1 MYRKA
6 GIKKPSFL
14 YPFYQE
20 MREKAMWMEELPN
33 GKYKFFERY
42 RDPYTEKLKK
52 VSVTMEKKTPQ
63 ARNQA
68 ALLLQEKIKQKLNK
82 KQVES
87 ITFEEIYKLFYKTWE
102 QTVKESTKHNC
113 KSIDKKMKEVIPP
126 DTLLANLDRRFLQEA
141 IDKVIKTNG
150 HIAAKKIRHRLRGI
164 FKYAV
169 QYSYIENNEVDY
181 TTIPQKPK
189 TLEDLE
195 KKRNNFL
202 TMDEIKALVKVLNS
216 REYHQKYADMVI
228 VLALT
233 GMRYGE
239 LSALQLKNIDF
250 QNNKIEITGNFDS
263 VNKIKTLPK
272 TTNSIRTIKASKTVM
287 EAIQRQI
294 ARLSERFQPLTSD
307 DYIFCFEKWNQPTT
321 IACFI
326 QILKKYGKEAGI
338 DKNLTS
344 HIFRHSHISFLAESG
359 LPIKSIMDRVGH
371 SNAKM
376 TLEIYSHTTQDM
388 EDKLVNKLDSIF

>member
-1 MYRKA
+1 
-6 GIKKPSFL
+6 
-14 YPFYQE
+14 
-20 MREKAMWMEELPN
+20 MWMEELPN

-42 RDPYTEKLKK
+42 KDPYTEKLKK
-52 VSVTMEKKTPQ
+52 VSVTLEKKTPQ

-68 ALLLQEKIKQKLNK
+68 ALLLQEKIQKKLNT

-87 ITFEEIYKLFYKTWE
+87 ITFEEIYKLFYKSWS

-294 ARLSERFQPLTSD
+294 ARLGERFKPLTSD

>member
-1 MYRKA
+1 
-6 GIKKPSFL
+6 
-14 YPFYQE
+14 
-20 MREKAMWMEELPN
+20 MWIEELPT

-42 RDPYTEKLKK
+42 KDPYTEKLKK

-87 ITFEEIYKLFYKTWE
+87 ITFEEIYKLFYKSWS

-113 KSIDKKMKEVIPP
+113 KSIDKKMKEVIPS

-141 IDKVIKTNG
+141 IEKVIETNG
-150 HIAAKKIRHRLRGI
+150 HIAAKKVRHRLRGI

-181 TTIPQKPK
+181 TTIPQRPK
-189 TLEDLE
+189 TLEELE

-202 TMDEIKALVKVLNS
+202 TMDEIKALVNVLNG
-216 REYHQKYADMVI
+216 REYHQKYADMVL
-228 VLALT
+228 VLSLT

-239 LSALQLKNIDF
+239 LTALQLKNIDF

-294 ARLSERFQPLTSD
+294 ARLSERFQPLSND
-307 DYIFCFEKWNQPTT
+307 DYIFCFERWNQPTT
-321 IACFI
+321 ISCFI

-388 EDKLVNKLDSIF
+388 EDKLVDKLDSIF

>member
-1 MYRKA
+1 
-6 GIKKPSFL
+6 
-14 YPFYQE
+14 
-20 MREKAMWMEELPN
+20 MWMEELPN

-42 RDPYTEKLKK
+42 KDPYTEKLKK

-68 ALLLQEKIKQKLNK
+68 AILLQEKINKKLST

-87 ITFEEIYKLFYKTWE
+87 ITFEEIYNLFYKSWA

-113 KSIDKKMKEVIPP
+113 KSVDKKMKEVIPS
-126 DTLLANLDRRFLQEA
+126 DTILANLDRRFLQEA
-141 IDKVIKTNG
+141 IEKIIESNG
-150 HIAAKKIRHRLRGI
+150 YITAKKVRHRLRGI
-164 FKYAV
+164 FNYAV

-189 TLEDLE
+189 TLEELE

-202 TMDEIKALVKVLNS
+202 TMQEIKALVDVLNR
-216 REYHQKYADMVI
+216 REYHQKYADMVL
-228 VLALT
+228 VLTLT

-239 LSALQLKNIDF
+239 LTALQLKNIDF
-250 QNNKIEITGNFDS
+250 ENNKIEITGNFDS

-272 TTNSIRTIKASKTVM
+272 TTNSIRTIKVSESVI

-294 ARLSERFQPLTSD
+294 VRLSERFQPLSSD

-326 QILKKYGKEAGI
+326 QILKKYEKQAKI
-338 DKNLTS
+338 KKNLFS

-376 TLEIYSHTTQDM
+376 TLEIYSHTTEDM
-388 EDKLVNKLDSIF
+388 EDKLVNKLDTIF

>member
-1 MYRKA
+1 
-6 GIKKPSFL
+6 
-14 YPFYQE
+14 
-20 MREKAMWMEELPN
+20 MWMEELPT

-42 RDPYTEKLKK
+42 KDPYTEKLKK

-87 ITFEEIYKLFYKTWE
+87 ITFEEIYKLFYKSWS

-113 KSIDKKMKEVIPP
+113 KSIDKKMKEVIPS

-141 IDKVIKTNG
+141 IEKVIETNG
-150 HIAAKKIRHRLRGI
+150 HIAAKKVRHRLRGI

-181 TTIPQKPK
+181 TTIPQRPK
-189 TLEDLE
+189 TLEELE

-202 TMDEIKALVKVLNS
+202 TMDEIKTLVNVLNG
-216 REYHQKYADMVI
+216 REYHQKYADMVL
-228 VLALT
+228 VLSLT

-239 LSALQLKNIDF
+239 LTALQLKNIDF

-294 ARLSERFQPLTSD
+294 ARLSERFQPLSSD
-307 DYIFCFEKWNQPTT
+307 DYIFCFERWNQPTT

-326 QILKKYGKEAGI
+326 QILKKNGKEAGI

-388 EDKLVNKLDSIF
+388 EDKLVDKLDSIF

>member
-1 MYRKA
+1 
-6 GIKKPSFL
+6 
-14 YPFYQE
+14 
-20 MREKAMWMEELPN
+20 MWMEESPN

-42 RDPYTEKLKK
+42 KDPYTEKLKK

-68 ALLLQEKIKQKLNK
+68 ALLLQEKIQKKLNT

-87 ITFEEIYKLFYKTWE
+87 ITFEEIYKLFYKSWS

-113 KSIDKKMKEVIPP
+113 KSIDKKMKEVIPS

-141 IDKVIKTNG
+141 IEKVIETNG
-150 HIAAKKIRHRLRGI
+150 HIAAKKVRHRLRGI

-181 TTIPQKPK
+181 TTIPQRPK
-189 TLEDLE
+189 TLEELE

-202 TMDEIKALVKVLNS
+202 TMDEIKTLVNVLNG
-216 REYHQKYADMVI
+216 REYHQKYADMVL
-228 VLALT
+228 VLSLT

-239 LSALQLKNIDF
+239 LTALQLKNVDF

-272 TTNSIRTIKASKTVM
+272 TTNSIRTIKVSKTVM

-294 ARLSERFQPLTSD
+294 ARLSERFQPLSSD
-307 DYIFCFEKWNQPTT
+307 DYIFCFERWNQPTT
-321 IACFI
+321 ISCFI

-388 EDKLVNKLDSIF
+388 EDKLVDKLDSVF

>member
-1 MYRKA
+1 
-6 GIKKPSFL
+6 
-14 YPFYQE
+14 
-20 MREKAMWMEELPN
+20 MWMEELPN

-42 RDPYTEKLKK
+42 KDPYTEKLKK
-52 VSVTMEKKTPQ
+52 VSVTMEKRTPQ

-202 TMDEIKALVKVLNS
+202 TMEEIKALVKVLNS

>member
-1 MYRKA
+1 
-6 GIKKPSFL
+6 
-14 YPFYQE
+14 
-20 MREKAMWMEELPN
+20 MWMEELPT

-42 RDPYTEKLKK
+42 KDPYTEKLKK

-68 ALLLQEKIKQKLNK
+68 ALLVQEKIKQKLNK

-87 ITFEEIYKLFYKTWE
+87 ITFEEIYKLFYKSWS

-113 KSIDKKMKEVIPP
+113 KSIDKKMKEVIPS

-141 IDKVIKTNG
+141 IDNVIKTNG

-272 TTNSIRTIKASKTVM
+272 TTNSIRTIKVSKTVM

-294 ARLSERFQPLTSD
+294 ARLSERFQPLSSD
-307 DYIFCFEKWNQPTT
+307 DYIFCFERWNQPTT
-321 IACFI
+321 ISCFI

-388 EDKLVNKLDSIF
+388 EDKLVDKLDSIF

>member
-1 MYRKA
+1 
-6 GIKKPSFL
+6 
-14 YPFYQE
+14 
-20 MREKAMWMEELPN
+20 MWMEELPN

-42 RDPYTEKLKK
+42 KDPYTEKLKK
-52 VSVTMEKKTPQ
+52 VSVTMEKKTSQ

-113 KSIDKKMKEVIPP
+113 KSIDKKMKEVIPS

-141 IDKVIKTNG
+141 IDNVIKTNG

-181 TTIPQKPK
+181 TTIPKKPK

-371 SNAKM
+371 SNAKI

>member
-1 MYRKA
+1 
-6 GIKKPSFL
+6 
-14 YPFYQE
+14 
-20 MREKAMWMEELPN
+20 MWMEELPN

-42 RDPYTEKLKK
+42 KDPYTEKLKK

-68 ALLLQEKIKQKLNK
+68 AILLQEKINKKLST

-87 ITFEEIYKLFYKTWE
+87 ITFEEIYNLFYKSWA

-113 KSIDKKMKEVIPP
+113 KSVDKKMKEVIPS
-126 DTLLANLDRRFLQEA
+126 DTILANLDRRFLQEA
-141 IDKVIKTNG
+141 IEKIIESNG
-150 HIAAKKIRHRLRGI
+150 YITAKKVRHRLRGI
-164 FKYAV
+164 FNYAV

-189 TLEDLE
+189 TLEELE

-202 TMDEIKALVKVLNS
+202 TMQEIKALVDVLNR
-216 REYHQKYADMVI
+216 REYHQKYADMVL
-228 VLALT
+228 VLTLT

-239 LSALQLKNIDF
+239 LTALQLKNIDF
-250 QNNKIEITGNFDS
+250 ENNKIEITGNFDS

-272 TTNSIRTIKASKTVM
+272 TTNSIRTIKVSESVI

-294 ARLSERFQPLTSD
+294 VRLSERFQPLSSD

-326 QILKKYGKEAGI
+326 QILKKYEKQAKKE
-338 DKNLTS
+338 KNLSS

-376 TLEIYSHTTQDM
+376 TLEIYSHTTEDM
-388 EDKLVNKLDSIF
+388 EDKLVNKLDTIF

>member
-1 MYRKA
+1 
-6 GIKKPSFL
+6 
-14 YPFYQE
+14 
-20 MREKAMWMEELPN
+20 MWMEELPN

-42 RDPYTEKLKK
+42 KDPYTEKLKK
-52 VSVTMEKKTPQ
+52 VSVTMEKKTSQ

-68 ALLLQEKIKQKLNK
+68 ALLLQEKIKQKLNT

-87 ITFEEIYKLFYKTWE
+87 ITFEEIYKLFYKSWE

-113 KSIDKKMKEVIPP
+113 KSIDKKMKEVIPS

-263 VNKIKTLPK
+263 INKIKTLPK

-294 ARLSERFQPLTSD
+294 ARLSERFQPLSSD
-307 DYIFCFEKWNQPTT
+307 DYIFCFERWNQPTT

-388 EDKLVNKLDSIF
+388 EEKLVDKLDSIF

>member
-1 MYRKA
+1 
-6 GIKKPSFL
+6 
-14 YPFYQE
+14 
-20 MREKAMWMEELPN
+20 MWMEELPN

-42 RDPYTEKLKK
+42 KDPYTEKLKK
-52 VSVTMEKKTPQ
+52 VSVTMEKKTSQ

-113 KSIDKKMKEVIPP
+113 KSIDKKMKEVIPS
-126 DTLLANLDRRFLQEA
+126 DTLLANLDRRFLQEV

-150 HIAAKKIRHRLRGI
+150 YIAAKKIRHRLRGI

-263 VNKIKTLPK
+263 INKIKTLPK

-294 ARLSERFQPLTSD
+294 ARLSERFQPLTSN

>member
-1 MYRKA
+1 
-6 GIKKPSFL
+6 
-14 YPFYQE
+14 
-20 MREKAMWMEELPN
+20 MWMEELPT

-42 RDPYTEKLKK
+42 KDPYTEKLKK

-68 ALLLQEKIKQKLNK
+68 ALLLQKKIKQKLNK

-87 ITFEEIYKLFYKTWE
+87 ITFEEIYKLFYKSWS

-113 KSIDKKMKEVIPP
+113 KSIDKKMKEVIPS

-141 IDKVIKTNG
+141 IEKVIETNG
-150 HIAAKKIRHRLRGI
+150 HIAAKKVRHRLRGI

-181 TTIPQKPK
+181 TTIPQRPK
-189 TLEDLE
+189 TLEELE

-202 TMDEIKALVKVLNS
+202 TTDEIKALVNVLNG
-216 REYHQKYADMVI
+216 REYHQKYADMVL
-228 VLALT
+228 VLSLT

-239 LSALQLKNIDF
+239 LTALQLKNIDF

-294 ARLSERFQPLTSD
+294 ARLSERFQPLSSD
-307 DYIFCFEKWNQPTT
+307 DYIFCFERWNQPTT
-321 IACFI
+321 ISCFI

-388 EDKLVNKLDSIF
+388 EDKLVDKLDSIF

>member
-1 MYRKA
+1 
-6 GIKKPSFL
+6 
-14 YPFYQE
+14 
-20 MREKAMWMEELPN
+20 MWMEELPN

-42 RDPYTEKLKK
+42 KDPYTEKLKK
-52 VSVTMEKKTPQ
+52 VSVTMEKKTSQ

-68 ALLLQEKIKQKLNK
+68 ALLLQEKIKEKLKK

-87 ITFEEIYKLFYKTWE
+87 VTFEEIYKLFYKSWE

-113 KSIDKKMKEVIPP
+113 KSIDKKMKEVIPS

-202 TMDEIKALVKVLNS
+202 TVDEIKALVKALNS

-388 EDKLVNKLDSIF
+388 EDKLVNKLDNIF

>member
-1 MYRKA
+1 
-6 GIKKPSFL
+6 
-14 YPFYQE
+14 
-20 MREKAMWMEELPN
+20 MWMEELPN

-42 RDPYTEKLKK
+42 KDPYTEKLKK

-113 KSIDKKMKEVIPP
+113 KSIDKKMKEVIPS

-202 TMDEIKALVKVLNS
+202 TMDEIKALVKALNS

-294 ARLSERFQPLTSD
+294 ARLSKRFKPLTSD

>member
-1 MYRKA
+1 
-6 GIKKPSFL
+6 
-14 YPFYQE
+14 
-20 MREKAMWMEELPN
+20 MWMEELPN

-68 ALLLQEKIKQKLNK
+68 ALLLQEKIKQKLNT

-87 ITFEEIYKLFYKTWE
+87 ITFEEIYKLFYKSWE

-113 KSIDKKMKEVIPP
+113 KSIDKKMKEVIPS

-228 VLALT
+228 VLSLT

-294 ARLSERFQPLTSD
+294 ARLGERFKPLTSD
-307 DYIFCFEKWNQPTT
+307 DYIFCFERWNQPTT

>member
-1 MYRKA
+1 
-6 GIKKPSFL
+6 
-14 YPFYQE
+14 
-20 MREKAMWMEELPN
+20 MWMEELPN

-42 RDPYTEKLKK
+42 KDPYTEKLKK

-68 ALLLQEKIKQKLNK
+68 AILLQEKINKKLST

-87 ITFEEIYKLFYKTWE
+87 ITFEEIYNLFYKSWA

-113 KSIDKKMKEVIPP
+113 KSVDKKMKEVIPS
-126 DTLLANLDRRFLQEA
+126 DTILANLDRRFLQEA
-141 IDKVIKTNG
+141 IEKIIESNG
-150 HIAAKKIRHRLRGI
+150 YITAKKVRHRLRGI
-164 FKYAV
+164 FNYAV

-189 TLEDLE
+189 TLEELE

-202 TMDEIKALVKVLNS
+202 TMQEIKALVDVLNR
-216 REYHQKYADMVI
+216 REYHQKYADMVL
-228 VLALT
+228 VLTLT

-239 LSALQLKNIDF
+239 LTALQLKNIDF
-250 QNNKIEITGNFDS
+250 ENNKIEITGNFDS

-272 TTNSIRTIKASKTVM
+272 TTNSIRTIKVSESVI

-294 ARLSERFQPLTSD
+294 VRLSERFQPLSSD

-326 QILKKYGKEAGI
+326 QILKKYRKQAKIE
-338 DKNLTS
+338 KNLSS

-376 TLEIYSHTTQDM
+376 TLEIYSHTTEDM
-388 EDKLVNKLDSIF
+388 EDKLVNKLDTIF

>member
-1 MYRKA
+1 
-6 GIKKPSFL
+6 
-14 YPFYQE
+14 
-20 MREKAMWMEELPN
+20 MWMEELPT

-42 RDPYTEKLKK
+42 KDPYTEKLKK

-87 ITFEEIYKLFYKTWE
+87 ITFEEIYKLFYKSWS

-113 KSIDKKMKEVIPP
+113 KSIDKKMKEVIPS

-141 IDKVIKTNG
+141 IEKVIETNG
-150 HIAAKKIRHRLRGI
+150 HIAAKKVRHRLRGI

-181 TTIPQKPK
+181 TTIPQRPK
-189 TLEDLE
+189 TLEELE

-202 TMDEIKALVKVLNS
+202 TMDEIKTLVNVLNG
-216 REYHQKYADMVI
+216 REYHQKYADMVL
-228 VLALT
+228 VLSLT

-239 LSALQLKNIDF
+239 LTALQLKNVDF

-272 TTNSIRTIKASKTVM
+272 TTNSIRTIKVSKTVM

-294 ARLSERFQPLTSD
+294 ARLSERFQPLSSD
-307 DYIFCFEKWNQPTT
+307 DYIFCFERWNQPTT
-321 IACFI
+321 ISCFI

-371 SNAKM
+371 ANAKM
-376 TLEIYSHTTQDM
+376 TLEIYSHTTEDM

>member
-1 MYRKA
+1 
-6 GIKKPSFL
+6 
-14 YPFYQE
+14 
-20 MREKAMWMEELPN
+20 MWIEELPT

-42 RDPYTEKLKK
+42 KDPYTEKLKK

-87 ITFEEIYKLFYKTWE
+87 ITFEEIYKLFYKSWS

-113 KSIDKKMKEVIPP
+113 KSIDKKMKEVIPS

-141 IDKVIKTNG
+141 IEKVIETNG
-150 HIAAKKIRHRLRGI
+150 HIAAKKVRHRLRGI

-181 TTIPQKPK
+181 TTIPQRPK
-189 TLEDLE
+189 TLEELE

-202 TMDEIKALVKVLNS
+202 TMDEIKALVNVLNS
-216 REYHQKYADMVI
+216 REYHQKYADMVL
-228 VLALT
+228 VLSLT

-239 LSALQLKNIDF
+239 LTALQLKNIDF

-294 ARLSERFQPLTSD
+294 ARLSERFQPLSND
-307 DYIFCFEKWNQPTT
+307 DYIFCFERWNQPTT
-321 IACFI
+321 ISCFI

-388 EDKLVNKLDSIF
+388 EDKLVDKLDSIF

>member
-1 MYRKA
+1 
-6 GIKKPSFL
+6 
-14 YPFYQE
+14 
-20 MREKAMWMEELPN
+20 MWMEELPT

-42 RDPYTEKLKK
+42 KDPYTEKLKK

-87 ITFEEIYKLFYKTWE
+87 ITFEEIYKLFYKSWS

-113 KSIDKKMKEVIPP
+113 KSIDKKMKEVIPS

-141 IDKVIKTNG
+141 IEKVIETNG
-150 HIAAKKIRHRLRGI
+150 HIAAKKVRHRLRGI

-181 TTIPQKPK
+181 TTIPQRPK
-189 TLEDLE
+189 TLEELE

-202 TMDEIKALVKVLNS
+202 TMDEVKTLVNVLNG
-216 REYHQKYADMVI
+216 REYHQKYADMVL
-228 VLALT
+228 VLSLT

-239 LSALQLKNIDF
+239 LAALQLKNIDF
-250 QNNKIEITGNFDS
+250 QNSKIEITGNFDS

-294 ARLSERFQPLTSD
+294 ARLSERFQPLSSE
-307 DYIFCFEKWNQPTT
+307 DYIFCFERWNQPTT

-388 EDKLVNKLDSIF
+388 EDKLVDKLDSIF

>member
-1 MYRKA
+1 
-6 GIKKPSFL
+6 
-14 YPFYQE
+14 
-20 MREKAMWMEELPN
+20 MWMEELPT

-42 RDPYTEKLKK
+42 KDPYTEKLKK

-87 ITFEEIYKLFYKTWE
+87 ITFEEIYKLFYKSWS

-113 KSIDKKMKEVIPP
+113 KSIDKKMKEVIPS

-141 IDKVIKTNG
+141 IEKVIETNG
-150 HIAAKKIRHRLRGI
+150 HIAAKKVRHRLRGI

-181 TTIPQKPK
+181 TTIPQRPK
-189 TLEDLE
+189 TLEELE

-202 TMDEIKALVKVLNS
+202 TMDEIKTLVNVLNG
-216 REYHQKYADMVI
+216 REYHQKYADMVL
-228 VLALT
+228 VLSLT

-239 LSALQLKNIDF
+239 LTALQLKNIDF

-272 TTNSIRTIKASKTVM
+272 TTNSIRTIKVSKTVM

-294 ARLSERFQPLTSD
+294 ARLSERFQPLSSD
-307 DYIFCFEKWNQPTT
+307 DYIFCFERWNQPTT
-321 IACFI
+321 ISCFI

-388 EDKLVNKLDSIF
+388 EDKLVDKLDSIF

>member
-1 MYRKA
+1 
-6 GIKKPSFL
+6 
-14 YPFYQE
+14 
-20 MREKAMWMEELPN
+20 MWMEELPT

-42 RDPYTEKLKK
+42 KDPYTEKLKK

-87 ITFEEIYKLFYKTWE
+87 ITFEEIYKLFYKSWS

-113 KSIDKKMKEVIPP
+113 KSIDKKMKEVIPS

-141 IDKVIKTNG
+141 IEKVIETNG
-150 HIAAKKIRHRLRGI
+150 HIAAKKVRHRLRGI

-181 TTIPQKPK
+181 TTIPQRPK
-189 TLEDLE
+189 TLEELE

-202 TMDEIKALVKVLNS
+202 TMDEIKALVNVLNG
-216 REYHQKYADMVI
+216 REYHQKYADMVL
-228 VLALT
+228 VLSLT

-239 LSALQLKNIDF
+239 LTALQLKNVDF

-272 TTNSIRTIKASKTVM
+272 TTNSIRTIKVSKTVM

-294 ARLSERFQPLTSD
+294 ARLSERFQPLSSD
-307 DYIFCFEKWNQPTT
+307 DYIFCFERWNQPTT
-321 IACFI
+321 ISCFI

-388 EDKLVNKLDSIF
+388 EDKLVDKLDSIF

>member
-1 MYRKA
+1 
-6 GIKKPSFL
+6 
-14 YPFYQE
+14 
-20 MREKAMWMEELPN
+20 MWMEELPT

-42 RDPYTEKLKK
+42 KDPYTEKLKK

-87 ITFEEIYKLFYKTWE
+87 ITFEEIYKLFYKSWS

-113 KSIDKKMKEVIPP
+113 KSIDKKMKEVIPS

-141 IDKVIKTNG
+141 IEKVIETNG
-150 HIAAKKIRHRLRGI
+150 HIAAKKVRHRLRGI

-181 TTIPQKPK
+181 TTIPQRPK
-189 TLEDLE
+189 TLEELE

-202 TMDEIKALVKVLNS
+202 TMDEIKALVNVLNG
-216 REYHQKYADMVI
+216 REYHQKYADMVL
-228 VLALT
+228 VLSLT

-239 LSALQLKNIDF
+239 LTALQLKNIDF

-263 VNKIKTLPK
+263 VNKIKTPPK

-294 ARLSERFQPLTSD
+294 ARLSERFQPLSND
-307 DYIFCFEKWNQPTT
+307 DYIFCFERWNQPTT
-321 IACFI
+321 ISCFI

-388 EDKLVNKLDSIF
+388 EDKLVDKLDSIF

>member
-1 MYRKA
+1 
-6 GIKKPSFL
+6 
-14 YPFYQE
+14 
-20 MREKAMWMEELPN
+20 MWMEELPN

-42 RDPYTEKLKK
+42 KDPYTEKLKK

-87 ITFEEIYKLFYKTWE
+87 ITFEEIYKLFYKSWE

-113 KSIDKKMKEVIPP
+113 KSIDKKMKEVIPS

-181 TTIPQKPK
+181 TTIPQKLK

>member
-1 MYRKA
+1 
-6 GIKKPSFL
+6 
-14 YPFYQE
+14 
-20 MREKAMWMEELPN
+20 MWIEELPN
-33 GKYKFFERY
+33 GKFKYFERY
-42 RDPYTEKLKK
+42 KDPYTEKLKK

-68 ALLLQEKIKQKLNK
+68 AILLQEKINKKLST

-87 ITFEEIYKLFYKTWE
+87 ITFEEIYKLFYKSWA

-113 KSIDKKMKEVIPP
+113 KSVDKIMKQVIPS
-126 DTLLANLDRRFLQEA
+126 DTLLTNLDRRFLQQA
-141 IDKVIKTNG
+141 IEKVIDSNG
-150 HIAAKKIRHRLRGI
+150 YITAKKVRHRLRGI

-189 TLEDLE
+189 TLEELE

-202 TMDEIKALVKVLNS
+202 TMQEIKALVDVLNR
-216 REYHQKYADMVI
+216 REYHQKYADMVL

-239 LSALQLKNIDF
+239 LTALQLKNIDF

-263 VNKIKTLPK
+263 VHKIKTPPK
-272 TTNSIRTIKASKTVM
+272 TTNSIRTIKVSKTVM

-294 ARLSERFQPLTSD
+294 VRLSERFQPLSSD
-307 DYIFCFEKWNQPTT
+307 DYIFCFERWNQPTT

-326 QILKKYGKEAGI
+326 QILKKHGKQAKIE
-338 DKNLTS
+338 KNLSS

-376 TLEIYSHTTQDM
+376 TLEIYSHTTEDM
-388 EDKLVNKLDSIF
+388 EGKLVNKLDTIF